1 MERDKDIL
9 ANMES
14 IDNGKTR
21 FMADFDVN
29 CSIKTIRY
37 YAGFADKIFGQTIPA
52 DGEIFTLTRREPIGV
67 VGQIIPWNYPLMM
80 TAWKWG
86 PALATGCTIV
96 LKPAEQTPLSALY
109 AAALTKEAGFPDGV
123 INVIPGYGPTAGH
136 AISSHPD
143 IRKVAFTGS
152 TEVGKIVMATAAKT
166 NLKKVSLE
174 LGGKSPL
181 VIFSDFDLDE
191 AVAIAHNALFNN
203 HGQNCCAGSRT
214 YVHED
219 IYDEFIKRSVELV
232 RKRKVGDP
240 FEKSTQQGPQVDDEM
255 FTKVMTYIEYGKK
268 EGAKLQCGGK
278 RIGTKGYFVE
288 PTLFSDVTDDMKIAQ
303 DEVSLVAVVF
313 LERFF

>member
-21 FMADFDVN
+21 FMANFDVN
-29 CSIKTIRY
+29 CSINTIRY

-152 TEVGKIVMATAAKT
+152 TEVGKIVMETAAKT

-181 VIFSDFDLDE
+181 VIFSDFDVDE

-219 IYDEFIKRSVELV
+219 IYDEFVKRSVELV
-232 RKRKVGDP
+232 KKRKVGNP
-240 FEKSTQQGPQVDDEM
+240 FEKCTQQGPQIDDEM

-303 DEVSLVAVVF
+303 DEVCLVAVEF
-313 LERFF
+313 LLD